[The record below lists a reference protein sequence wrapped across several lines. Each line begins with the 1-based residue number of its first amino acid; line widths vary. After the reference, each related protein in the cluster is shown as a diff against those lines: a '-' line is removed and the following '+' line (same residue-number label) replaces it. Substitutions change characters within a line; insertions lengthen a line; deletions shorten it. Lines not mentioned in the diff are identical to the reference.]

1 MQQLSFDGIGAVLPS
16 AGDNAGSSLAA
27 SSLDDTTR
35 YQARLVLSAS
45 GVRKQS

>member
-1 MQQLSFDGIGAVLPS
+1 MQQLFFDGFGGVLLS

-35 YQARLVLSAS
+35 YQACPFYTNNRNVD
-45 GVRKQS
+45 